1 MRRSMRLEDPRAN
14 GMAVGDEPSPWV
26 ARRIETVVLELT
38 AKMTADSTRASSLDR
53 QTMALVR
60 IAALIAIQAPPAAYE
75 VALGPVDGL
84 AVSEGEI
91 GGVLA
96 AIAPFVGTARIASAK
111 QAIDLALRGV
121 TRIDSPTENG
131 GTHDDARC

>member
-1 MRRSMRLEDPRAN
+1 MRLEDPPAN
-14 GMAVGDEPSPWV
+14 SMAVGDEASASG

-75 VALGPVDGL
+75 VALAPADGL
-84 AVSEGEI
+84 AVSEREI

-96 AIAPFVGTARIASAK
+96 AIAPVVGTVRIASAK
-111 QAIDLALRGV
+111 QAIDLALRRV
-121 TRIDSPTENG
+121 TRIDSPTEK
-131 GTHDDARC
+131 RRYPR